1 MKVTVD
7 RIDEGIAVLL
17 SRDDDALQVRIPARL
32 LPPDCREGD
41 ILTVTFERDD
51 AATRDAKSRVAGLI
65 RDLKKSP

>member
-51 AATRDAKSRVAGLI
+51 TATREVKSRVAGLI